1 VGKGNAQKEAVL
13 VSCAEEVQGRA
24 NDQQACD
31 WFVPPAKPGSAK
43 AQVQARRQSALAADL
58 AQSGFPAL
66 PDMCNLIGGEGGTL
80 TCSPFQHRL
89 GG

>member
-1 VGKGNAQKEAVL
+1 M
-13 VSCAEEVQGRA
+13 QGRA

-31 WFVPPAKPGSAK
+31 WFVPPAKPGSQK
-43 AQVQARRQSALAADL
+43 AALQARERSGIEAQL
-58 AQSGFPAL
+58 AQSGFPQL
-66 PDMCNLIGGEGGTL
+66 PKMCTLLGGEGGTL